1 MANIHRMEVKMPD
14 PRIFPIE
21 RANDGH
27 AGVTDVSIIIVPANE
42 HRADLKIVNDLD
54 VVVYLARGNVAVVG
68 DGMRLNANGGA
79 FNMDTQDLFLG
90 YITAICNPNEDGSV
104 TISEGE
110 WQ

>member
-1 MANIHRMEVKMPD
+1 MPD

-21 RANDGH
+21 RATDTH
-27 AGVTDVSIIIVPANE
+27 AGVADASTIIVAANE

-68 DGMRLNANGGA
+68 DGIKLTPNGT
-79 FNMDTQDLFLG
+79 FNLDTQDLFLG
-90 YITAICNPNEDGSV
+90 YIAAICNVNEDGSV